1 VAARDAVTEEVGR
14 SWEAEITARLYRVI
28 APVRDIEA
36 AARFYASVLGVP
48 GNRVSP
54 GRHYFECGDT
64 ILACYDQ
71 VADGDGDLGSW
82 SYHPMQ
88 YLYFSVDDLDAMSE
102 RIREA
107 GGRIEREPSVMPWG
121 ERVLYALDPFG
132 TRLCFADSQTL
143 FLG

>member
-1 VAARDAVTEEVGR
+1 M
-14 SWEAEITARLYRVI
+14 STARLYRVI
-28 APVRDIEA
+28 VPVPDIDA
-36 AARFYASVLGVP
+36 AARFYTSVLAAP

-54 GRHYFECGDT
+54 GRHYFRCGDT

-71 VADGDGDLGSW
+71 AADGDGDLGSW

-88 YLYFSVDDLDAMSE
+88 YLYFSVEDLDVVSE
-102 RIREA
+102 RIRST
-107 GGRIEREPSVMPWG
+107 GGRVEQEPALMPWG

-132 TRLCFADSQTL
+132 TRLCFVDSATL